1 VDETEAVG
9 HQVLSLLYS
18 ELNTIL
24 LDLLIISLN
33 GIEACKDF
41 IWDHSLGK
49 FKHALESVIAENR
62 HDARNDQAADAGS
75 AAVSH
80 PLVEDLVLEKQLSD
94 DEVSASINFL
104 LQELD
109 VVCATRGLQVSLGI
123 TSNSD
128 TEEVSI
134 LLFYE
139 AHQVDC
145 IVEPIFVVDPV
156 SGSTRRVPT

>member
-1 VDETEAVG
+1 MG

-18 ELNTIL
+18 KVNTIL

-33 GIEACKDF
+33 GLECCKNF
-41 IWDHSLGK
+41 IWDHSLGE
-49 FKHALESVIAENR
+49 FKHAFESVIAENR
-62 HDARNDQAADAGS
+62 HDAWNNQAVDAS
-75 AAVSH
+75 CTTVSH
-80 PLVEDLVLEKQLSD
+80 PLVENLVFVKKLCD
-94 DEVSASINFL
+94 DEVSASINFF

-109 VVCATRGLQVSLGI
+109 VICATRSLQVCFGI

-128 TEEVSI
+128 TEKVSI

-139 AHQVDC
+139 AHQVNC

-156 SGSTRRVPT
+156 CGATRGVTT